1 MMLTQHYLQKRNG
14 PVIFDVKCSNQLA
27 RLIEEL
33 GGKPIMEKTGH
44 FNIKKAIK
52 EHHAVLG
59 GEMSGH
65 IFINHDW
72 YGFDDAVFTAAV
84 LSHIVASNQISAS
97 DIIKKFPKTFSTPEL
112 NLDVTDDVKFEMV
125 DRFKNEMSFPSAE
138 FNTIDGVRVTIGS
151 AWGLMRASNTSPKLV
166 FRFEAETQKELEE
179 IQGLFLQNLNRIFP
193 NLPINFS

>member
-1 MMLTQHYLQKRNG
+1 
-14 PVIFDVKCSNQLA
+14 
-27 RLIEEL
+27 
-33 GGKPIMEKTGH
+33 
-44 FNIKKAIK
+44 
-52 EHHAVLG
+52 
-59 GEMSGH
+59 
-65 IFINHDW
+65 
-72 YGFDDAVFTAAV
+72 
-84 LSHIVASNQISAS
+84 
-97 DIIKKFPKTFSTPEL
+97 
-112 NLDVTDDVKFEMV
+112 MV